1 MHSPD
6 ASTQGP
12 LSSRSTLSSDGK
24 TSIARSFASMPPAS
38 FAFVMATG
46 IVSTGLK
53 LADAELPSRI
63 LFVIAVLGA
72 AILAVGLMI
81 RLGRSFGDVMA
92 DLRAPARAF
101 GFFTLVAAAN
111 MLSTRFDLFGWRAPA
126 LTQAVLGALLWF
138 ILTYAVPTQLLFAE
152 RQRSIIEDI
161 NGSWFLWAVGTQSV
175 ALTATMAARVY
186 ESALMAAAAVGL
198 WAVGVALYL
207 ILATLVTIRLLL
219 HAIEQEPLSPTYWIY
234 MGATAISVL
243 AGAQILHLPSELPVM
258 AATAPIVS
266 GISYMLWAL

>member
-1 MHSPD
+1 
-6 ASTQGP
+6 
-12 LSSRSTLSSDGK
+12 
-24 TSIARSFASMPPAS
+24 
-38 FAFVMATG
+38 MATG